1 MASISLGSFYGYANG
16 NTSYGYYN
24 VTFNYDSVS
33 RSGTTIT
40 VTNAYVQMKNP
51 NSGYTTNTVY
61 VDSVAING
69 TNVGISGSAAG
80 GTSYHTWST
89 TKKNITF
96 TAAANLTSVSVS
108 AGCHRTGQSSGAQ
121 TCSGTLSIPIGQYT
135 ISYDANGGT
144 GAPAAQT
151 KTGGVALTIS
161 STKPTKAADNTT
173 EGYHVFLDSTG
184 ATNYASQEKVVTI
197 KRTFTFDTWTSSKY
211 NSIDYVRVYNYYY
224 NKTYL
229 ITPTEFNFYDLNKDG
244 VLNDTDRVLIYENIM
259 ADSYNV
265 SVGAGGSLTTDA
277 NLTLYAKY
285 STSDTVNSLTLPT
298 GLIRPGYTFLGWS
311 TEPLGTVLSGTTYTP
326 SADIT
331 LYARWSKNSPLMQC
345 RNANGGFV
353 SGLMQIKDSS
363 GKWVIPLNITALSET
378 TSSGGGVH
386 SGGSN

>member
-24 VTFNYDSVS
+24 VTFNYDSVT

-40 VTNAYVQMKNP
+40 VTNAYVKMQNP

-61 VDSVAING
+61 VDSVTING

-89 TKKNITF
+89 TKKNVTF
-96 TAAANLTSVSVS
+96 TAAANLTSVTVT

-121 TCSGTLSIPIGQYT
+121 TCSGTLTIPIGQFT

-151 KTGGVALTIS
+151 KTGGVALTVS
-161 STKPTKAADNTT
+161 STVPTKTADNTT
-173 EGYHVFLDSTG
+173 DGYHVFLDSVG
-184 ATNYASQEKVVTI
+184 ASNYTSQEKIVTI
-197 KRTFTFDTWTSSKY
+197 KRTFTFESWNSSKY
-211 NSIDYVRVYNYYY
+211 NAIDYVRVLNYYQ

-229 ITPTEFNFYDLNKDG
+229 ITPTEFDFYDTNNDGILNE
-244 VLNDTDRVLIYENIM
+244 TDKQAIQNNIM

-265 SVGAGGSLTTDA
+265 SVAAGGSLTTDA

-285 STSDTVNSLTLPT
+285 ATSDSVNSLTLPT
-298 GLIRPGYTFLGWS
+298 GLTRPGYTFLGWS
-311 TEPLGTVLSGTTYTP
+311 LEPLGDILSGTTYTP
-326 SADIT
+326 SEDIT
-331 LYARWSKNSPLMQC
+331 LYARWSKNSPLIKC
-345 RNANGGFV
+345 KNSSGSFV
-353 SGLMQIKDSS
+353 SGVTYVKNSS
-363 GKWVIPLNITALSET
+363 GNWVLATNIQTL
-378 TSSGGGVH
+378 
-386 SGGSN
+386 